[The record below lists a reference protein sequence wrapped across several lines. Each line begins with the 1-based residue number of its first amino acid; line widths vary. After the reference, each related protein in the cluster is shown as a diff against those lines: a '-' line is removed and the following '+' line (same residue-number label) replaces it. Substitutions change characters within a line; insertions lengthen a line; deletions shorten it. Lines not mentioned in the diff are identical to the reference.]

1 MNWGAHIANI
11 LVKAL
16 MLCPV
21 TICRFNKNLKAG
33 HGSSND
39 VFRKKISKTCLPFS
53 NTFVCLLSIK
63 FTFITITY
71 L

>member
-39 VFRKKISKTCLPFS
+39 VFRKKYQKHVFAV
-53 NTFVCLLSIK
+53 F
-63 FTFITITY
+63 
-71 L
+71 